1 MMKELLIYWFK
12 RQAIK
17 AAPAVLGQYY
27 NNEEAREILWAYW
40 QRYLRLR
47 SDVPAMPTIGG
58 SVMVHLAAMSTAFY
72 QELTARG
79 QKEEVATQLF
89 YDIAWKVYVKMG
101 KFSWWVAGFGNH
113 TTYNRLLKATQLFRS
128 FPFNSPS
135 YLWQDVKT
143 GNNTVGFDCLKCP
156 VAEYF
161 QKKGL
166 SKFCA
171 KTWCALDYPLAEMWN
186 SKLERTR
193 SIAGGAKVCDFRW
206 NVKPKEENV

>member
-1 MMKELLIYWFK
+1 MKALLIYWFK
-12 RQAIK
+12 MQATK
-17 AAPAVLGQYY
+17 AAPAVLVQYY
-27 NNEEAREILWAYW
+27 NNEETQEILRAYW

-47 SDVPAMPTIGG
+47 SDVPSLPTLGG

-101 KFSWWVAGFGNH
+101 KFSWWFAGFGNH
-113 TTYNRLLKATQLFRS
+113 TTYNRLLKSTQLFRS

-135 YLWQDVKT
+135 YIWEDRKSE
-143 GNNTVGFDCLKCP
+143 NNTVAFDCVQCP

-161 QKKGL
+161 QTKGL

-171 KTWCALDYPLAEMWN
+171 ATWCALDYPLAEMWD
-186 SKLERTR
+186 SKLERTG
-193 SIAGGAKVCDFRW
+193 SIAGGADKCDFRW
-206 NVKPKEENV
+206 IVKPKEPDV